1 MKVLNRLLFV
11 GAAAVVASIVKKNM
25 DRKNAEA
32 DLWATATDSA
42 APAAPSSTASTSS
55 VAASEAGTSGA
66 SSPESAVDAAAG
78 DAWGEATDRP

>member
-42 APAAPSSTASTSS
+42 APAAPAAPTTPSAP
-55 VAASEAGTSGA
+55 ASEAGTGGA

-78 DAWGEATDRP
+78 DVAG